1 MKHLLMVAILLLGIG
16 ARPAL
21 CADHL
26 RLNPKL
32 DYSSDRQDGPL
43 ITGEHMQQGVI
54 AGKPNYVIFF
64 QEGCFNSK
72 RQARRT
78 VELYEKYGDR
88 VNFVV
93 VDLDRSP
100 SPDQQEL
107 ARRYYRNYIP
117 HVTILDAQGRALY
130 DQSGEVE
137 SSRIASLLD
146 QALEK

>member
-1 MKHLLMVAILLLGIG
+1 MKQQLMLAIVWL
-16 ARPAL
+16 ATCSYPAL
-21 CADHL
+21 SADHL
-26 RLNPKL
+26 HLNPKL

-54 AGKPNYVIFF
+54 PGKPNYVIFF

-78 VELYEKYGDR
+78 VELYEKYRDR

-100 SPDQQEL
+100 SSEQQEL
-107 ARRYYRNYIP
+107 ARKYYRNYIP
-117 HVTILDAQGRALY
+117 HVTILDAQGDALY

-137 SSRIASLLD
+137 SSRVSTLLD
-146 QALEK
+146 QALQK